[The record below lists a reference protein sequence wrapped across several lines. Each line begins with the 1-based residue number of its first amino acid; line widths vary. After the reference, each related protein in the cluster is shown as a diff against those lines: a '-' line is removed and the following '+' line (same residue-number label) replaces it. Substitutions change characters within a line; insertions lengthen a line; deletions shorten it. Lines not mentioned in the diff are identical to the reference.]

1 MFIGYVNKLRSNFGK
16 MQPSVLANLF
26 KAYCCS
32 FYGSQLWKF
41 NSSGFDQICKSWNN
55 AVRLILG
62 LPYNAHTY
70 LLGPLMG
77 QIGIREQLNI
87 RNFRFLWN
95 SYRSNNYIIYT
106 CISNALYN
114 SNTCIVYKLA
124 FFRYTCICLILI
136 WTVTS
141 TRAFLD

>member
-1 MFIGYVNKLRSNFGK
+1 

-41 NSSGFDQICKSWNN
+41 NSSGFDKICKSWNI
-55 AVRLILG
+55 AVRLIIG

-77 QIGIREQLNI
+77 QIEIREQLYI

-106 CISNALYN
+106 LYVMLCIIRTLALGTN
-114 SNTCIVYKLA
+114 
-124 FFRYTCICLILI
+124 
-136 WTVTS
+136 
-141 TRAFLD
+141 